1 MHDSDSAAAA
11 PAASRVIHATD
22 DTFDAEIL
30 QSPLPALVDFWAPW
44 CGPCKA
50 VAPLLDEISAERDD
64 VRIVKINVDE
74 NPRAA
79 QKFGVRAI
87 PTMLLFK
94 DGAVAGTKIGAA
106 GKPDLLAFIAEHA

>member
-1 MHDSDSAAAA
+1 MTDSPDS
-11 PAASRVIHATD
+11 PAAVIHATD
-22 DTFDAEIL
+22 DTFEAEVL
-30 QSPLPALVDFWAPW
+30 RAPLPVLVDFWAPW

-64 VRIVKINVDE
+64 LRVVKINVDD
-74 NPRAA
+74 NPLTA

-94 DGAVAGTKIGAA
+94 DGEVAGTKIGAVA
-106 GKPDLLAFIAEHA
+106 KSDLLAFVAGA